1 MKYPVPW
8 ALNLIEKGESM
19 QTPEIPVYLFT
30 GFLEGGKT
38 HIIQESMC
46 DERFNTGEKTLI
58 ILCEEGIEELDISS
72 FSGKNV
78 YLATL
83 DSESD
88 VTPEK
93 LEACKQGHKIDR
105 IIIEYN
111 GMWQLNTLYEN
122 LPDGWYIFQNMMFAD
137 ANTFFAYNQNM
148 RSLMVDKLM
157 SCEMIVLNRTPENI
171 DKEEV
176 HRIVRGVSRRASI
189 TYDYPDGSVEY
200 DDIEDPLPFD
210 IEADVIEISDE
221 DYAIWYRDMSEDMEK
236 YDGKTVKFK
245 GIVARDIKLGK
256 DALVIGRHVM
266 TCCVEDIAY
275 QGLVCKFKSNVPYK
289 TRDWIIVQGRIQ
301 IEKNKLYGK
310 PGPVIYAEASVNT
323 GKPEKEVAT
332 FY

>member
-1 MKYPVPW
+1 
-8 ALNLIEKGESM
+8 M
-19 QTPEIPVYLFT
+19 QSPNIPVYLFT

-38 HIIQESMC
+38 HIIQESMS

-58 ILCEEGIEELDISS
+58 ILCEEGIEELDVST
-72 FSGKNV
+72 FPGKNV

-88 VTPEK
+88 VTPKK
-93 LEACKQGHKIDR
+93 LEACMGGHKIDR

-111 GMWQLNTLYEN
+111 GMWQLGTLYEN

-137 ANTFFAYNQNM
+137 ANTFFTYNQNM

-157 SCEMIVLNRTPENI
+157 SCEMIVLNRTPDNI

-176 HRIVRGVSRRASI
+176 HKIVRGVSRRAAI

-200 DDIEDPLPFD
+200 DEIEDPLPFD
-210 IEADVIEISDE
+210 IDAPVIHIEDD
-221 DYAIWYRDMSEDMEK
+221 DYAVWYRDMAEEMEK

-245 GIVARDIKLGK
+245 GIIARDVKLGK

-266 TCCVEDIAY
+266 TCCVDDIAY
-275 QGLVCKFKSNVPYK
+275 QGLVCKFTSDVPYR
-289 TRDWIIVQGRIQ
+289 TRDWINVEGKVK
-301 IEKNKLYGK
+301 IEANKLYGR
-310 PGPVIYAEASVNT
+310 PGPVIYATSSAYT
-323 GKPEKEVAT
+323 DKPEKEVAT

>member
-1 MKYPVPW
+1 
-8 ALNLIEKGESM
+8 M
-19 QTPEIPVYLFT
+19 QSPNIPVYLFT

-38 HIIQESMC
+38 HIIQESMS

-58 ILCEEGIEELDISS
+58 ILCEEGIEELDIST
-72 FSGKNV
+72 FPGKNV
-78 YLATL
+78 YLAIL

-93 LEACKQGHKIDR
+93 LVACMGGHKIDR

-111 GMWQLNTLYEN
+111 GMWQLGTLYEN

-137 ANTFFAYNQNM
+137 ANTFFTYNQNM

-157 SCEMIVLNRTPENI
+157 SCEMIVLNRTPDNM

-176 HRIVRGVSRRASI
+176 HKIVRGVSRRAAI

-210 IEADVIEISDE
+210 IEASVIVIDDD
-221 DYAIWYRDMSEDMEK
+221 DYAVWYRDMSEEMEK

-245 GIVARDIKLGK
+245 GIIARDVKLGK

-266 TCCVEDIAY
+266 TCCVDDIAY
-275 QGLVCKFKSNVPYK
+275 QGLVCKFTSNVPY
-289 TRDWIIVQGRIQ
+289 
-301 IEKNKLYGK
+301 
-310 PGPVIYAEASVNT
+310 
-323 GKPEKEVAT
+323 
-332 FY
+332 

>member
-1 MKYPVPW
+1 
-8 ALNLIEKGESM
+8 M
-19 QTPEIPVYLFT
+19 QAPNIPVYLFT

-38 HIIQESMC
+38 HIIQESMS

-58 ILCEEGIEELDISS
+58 ILCEEGIEELDVAA
-72 FSGKNV
+72 FPGKNV

-83 DSESD
+83 DKESD

-93 LEACKQGHKIDR
+93 LKACTGGHIIDR

-111 GMWQLNTLYEN
+111 GMWQLGTLYNN

-137 ANTFFAYNQNM
+137 ANTFFTYNQNM

-157 SCEMIVLNRTPENI
+157 SCEMIVLNRTPDNI

-176 HRIVRGVSRRASI
+176 HKLVRGVSRRAVI
-189 TYDYPDGSVEY
+189 TYDYLDGSVEY
-200 DDIEDPLPFD
+200 DEIEDPLPFD
-210 IEADVIEISDE
+210 IDAPVIVIEDA
-221 DYAIWYRDMSEDMEK
+221 DYAVWYRDMSEEMEK

-266 TCCVEDIAY
+266 TCCVDDIAY
-275 QGLVCKFKSNVPYK
+275 QGLVCKFTSDVPYR
-289 TRDWIIVQGRIQ
+289 TRDWINVTGKIK
-301 IEKNKLYGK
+301 IEKNKLYGR
-310 PGPVIYAEASVNT
+310 PGPVIYAENSAYT
-323 GKPEKEVAT
+323 DKPEQEVAT